1 MLLPIRGL
9 SGLQCND
16 TLKQKN
22 YLPVTEEQTSTQPV
36 NKGIKKKV
44 KALLVLAF
52 LLVLLPEIIYLTFRS
67 NAVQTFAV
75 RWLMDQVGQTFN
87 TRIKVGG
94 IDISFFDQIT
104 LEKILIEDQS
114 HDTLLY
120 VSQLRLQIDSIMPGS
135 RRIRLNSIFVQ
146 QPKINLFQGASGTNF
161 QFILDSIKASP
172 PPSKSTGAWDIGF
185 NNLFVRNAEIH
196 FRKPMADTIFHDGI
210 NFNNLNLKKIN
221 FAVVNVKK
229 EFSGIS
235 MVLDNATLEEK
246 SGFSIKNLT
255 FKAIIDSSGLHLDK
269 FALITPNSNIFSD
282 SLRIAPRKSHVLDK
296 TGAVRKAEEL
306 PLAFQYDYN
315 GNLAES
321 IVSMKDLGYYLPVLW
336 GMDEKLLFSGNVKGS
351 VDNLKFKNL
360 NLRVGQKTSFNA
372 DLELKGLPD
381 WENTFIYLK
390 FSNNIF
396 NFNDLASIKLPDS
409 SQSRYPKIPASLL
422 EDIDLNYQ
430 GTFSGFPS
438 DFVAYGK
445 LNGALGSLSTDIA
458 ISPTLSGSF
467 KFEGMLD
474 AKSFKAGKFL
484 GFDPLGEVSLHTEM
498 TVHKNNQRFD
508 ATIKGSIDSL
518 YYYGNR
524 IDSIYLNGTA
534 SNKSYDGQLTVNDDK
549 LKLKFSGIANLEGTT
564 PIFDFSSIV
573 STANLNVL
581 GLDKFHKDATCSF
594 DMEANFSGK
603 NIDELNGSINLKNTK
618 LARDGKTFE
627 IEKLDLNTVNSRE
640 RNNIMLRSDIAD
652 IDIAGKYKL
661 LEAGR
666 TFRDY
671 LQHYLPSAEN
681 PFSDEGEAGDN
692 IFNFDVNIKKPGLI
706 TAFFFPDIVPKS
718 PVLLRG
724 EINSIKKNLSF
735 NVNAEDL
742 SYKNFHAKGL
752 NFSSRN
758 TGDRWMLNL
767 GMDEAA
773 LGENYRIEDVL
784 MNNTLFSDSIQT
796 EVLWGKTNDY
806 KYKGKIDIKG
816 FFSKNQEG
824 LSMADF
830 SIKPSE
836 ILVSE
841 KLWFFDESRIHYDS
855 TQFVV
860 DNFNLHHGDEYL
872 RVNGQLSDNQSDILK
887 IEVNNINLGFFDLV
901 SKKKTG
907 IEGFMT
913 GETEIADI
921 NNTFFFNSSLAI
933 KNFHYYKDFFG
944 DVILDNIWNKE
955 ERRLYSSIQLKK
967 EKKTSLLIQG
977 FFTPDTDSL
986 KYHAALKD
994 FPLETIFPFLKSF
1007 SNSISGSGNGNVAIT
1022 GTLADPCFLGKV
1034 DIKEGLIGIDYTKV
1048 SYTFN
1053 QPVEFSDDSIVF
1065 RKIILKDRE
1074 NNSALLDGYI
1084 THKMFNHLKYNIG
1097 LKTNRLETLRTSA
1110 GDNSIFYGD
1119 ARCSGDVLFT
1129 GTGDKVKLDMNIRT
1143 LEGTQIVIP
1152 LETPASVAENDFIRF
1167 VTPDTLSSKA
1177 PVLTKKVD
1185 NGTFDMNLNLT
1196 ATPAAKIQILFNSSL
1211 GDAITGQGN
1220 GNFRMVYD
1228 HFGNFNMYGNYTVYK
1243 GDYMFTLQNVIGK
1256 KFKLEEGGTITW
1268 NGDPYEA
1275 VVDLNA
1281 VYNLKASIKNLLVDS
1296 YKNESSGRIPVECKI
1311 NLSHKLL
1318 NPVLKFDILF
1328 PTADERTRDELQQFI
1343 STQDDINR
1351 QMLTLM
1357 LLGQFYTP
1365 EYIRGRNDSQSNT
1378 GSLVGATTSEMLSNQ
1393 LSNWLSQISTNFDVG
1408 FNYRPGDQVNT
1419 NQMEFALST
1428 QIFDDRVTIN
1438 GNIGNNSS
1446 LQNNN
1451 TNSVVGEI
1459 EVFIK
1464 LIKSGKLELKMY
1476 NRANTDITYDTA
1488 PYKQGIGFSYRG
1500 SFNTIKD
1507 LFYLPGRKKLNETT
1521 TGENP
1526 DR

>member
-1 MLLPIRGL
+1 M
-9 SGLQCND
+9 
-16 TLKQKN
+16 
-22 YLPVTEEQTSTQPV
+22 TEEQTSTQPA
-36 NKGIKKKV
+36 NKGIKKKFKV
-44 KALLVLAF
+44 LLVLAF
-52 LLVLLPEIIYLTFRS
+52 LLVLLPELVYITFRS

-75 RWLMDQVGQTFN
+75 RWMMDQIGQTFN

-114 HDTLLY
+114 HDTLIY
-120 VSQLRLQIDSIMPGS
+120 VDQLRLQIDSLKLGS
-135 RRIRLNSIFVQ
+135 RRIHLNSIFVQ
-146 QPKINLFQGASGTNF
+146 QPKFHLYQDAEGTNF
-161 QFILDSIKASP
+161 QFILDSINASP
-172 PPSKSTGAWDIGF
+172 PPVKGTGAWEIRF
-185 NNLFVRNAEIH
+185 NNLFVRNAEIF
-196 FRKPMADTIFHDGI
+196 FRKPFADTIFHDGI
-210 NFNNLNLKKIN
+210 NFNNLAIRKMN
-221 FAVVNVKK
+221 FAVVHVKK
-229 EFSGIS
+229 EQTALS
-235 MVLDNATLEEK
+235 MVLDNAALEEK

-255 FKAIIDSSGLHLDK
+255 FKALLDSAGLHLDK

-282 SLRIAPRKSHVLDK
+282 SLRIEPRRTILSDK
-296 TGAVRKAEEL
+296 TGIARKKEEL
-306 PLAFQYDYN
+306 PLAFQYDYH

-321 IVSMKDLGYYLPVLW
+321 IVSMKDLGYYLPVVW
-336 GMDEKLLFSGNVKGS
+336 GMDEKLLCSGSVNGS
-351 VDNLKFKNL
+351 VDNLKFKSL

-381 WENTFIYLK
+381 WENTFIFLK
-390 FSNNIF
+390 FSNNTF
-396 NFNDLASIKLPDS
+396 NFNDLASIKLPDAAKT
-409 SQSRYPKIPASLL
+409 RYPRIPSSLL

-458 ISPTLSGSF
+458 ISPSLSGTF

-484 GFDPLGEVSLHTEM
+484 GFDALGEVSLHTEM
-498 TVHKNNQRFD
+498 TVLKKNQRFD

-534 SNKSYDGQLTVNDDK
+534 SNKSYDGQLIINDDK
-549 LKLKFSGIANLEGTT
+549 LKLKFSGMANLEGDT
-564 PIFDFSSIV
+564 PIFDFSSVV
-573 STANLNVL
+573 SSANLNVL
-581 GLDKFHKDATCSF
+581 GLDKRHKDATCSF
-594 DMEANFSGK
+594 DMKANFSGK

-618 LARDGKTFE
+618 LARDGKLFE
-627 IEKLDLNTVNSRE
+627 IEKLDLNTTNTKA
-640 RNNIMLRSDIAD
+640 RNTIILRSDIAD
-652 IDIAGKYKL
+652 VDIAGKYKF
-661 LEAGR
+661 LETGG
-666 TFRDY
+666 TLRDY
-671 LQHYLPSAEN
+671 LRHYLPSADN
-681 PFSDEGEAGDN
+681 PFSNVGVAGDN
-692 IFNFDVNIKKPGLI
+692 IFSFDVNIKKPDLI
-706 TAFFFPDIVPKS
+706 TNFFFPEIVSKS

-724 EINSIKKNLSF
+724 EINSLKKSMSF
-735 NVNAEDL
+735 IGTADDL
-742 SYKNFHAKGL
+742 SYKNLHAKGL
-752 NFSSRN
+752 NFTSGN
-758 TGDRWMLNL
+758 VGGRWLLRL

-773 LGENYRIEDVL
+773 LGENYRIENVSL
-784 MNNTLFSDSIQT
+784 NNTLFSDSLHT
-796 EVLWGKTNDY
+796 KVLWGKTSDN
-806 KYKGKIDIKG
+806 KYSGKIDIKG
-816 FFSKNQEG
+816 YFSKNQEG

-830 SIKPSE
+830 TIKPSD
-836 ILVSE
+836 ILVSD
-841 KLWFFDESRIHYDS
+841 KLWLFDESRIHYDS
-855 TQFVV
+855 TQVVV
-860 DNFNLHHGDEYL
+860 DNFNLHHGDEFL
-872 RVNGQLSDNQSDILK
+872 RVNGQLSESQSDILK

-901 SKKKTG
+901 LKKKTG

-921 NNTFFFNSSLAI
+921 KNSFFFNSSLTI
-933 KNFHYYKDFFG
+933 KKFHYYKDLFG
-944 DVILDNIWNKE
+944 DIILDNIWNKE

-977 FFTPDTDSL
+977 YFTPDTDSL
-986 KYHAALKD
+986 KYHAALTD

-1007 SNSISGSGNGNVAIT
+1007 SNRVSGSGQGTVAIT
-1022 GTLADPCFLGKV
+1022 GTLADPCFMGKV
-1034 DIKEGLIGIDYTKV
+1034 NIKDGKIGIDYTKV
-1048 SYTFN
+1048 DYSIN

-1065 RKIILKDRE
+1065 RKITLKDRE
-1074 NNSALLDGYI
+1074 NNTALLDGYI
-1084 THKMFNHLKYNIG
+1084 THKMFNHLKYNIR
-1097 LKTNRLETLRTSA
+1097 LKTNRLEALKTTA

-1119 ARCSGDVLFT
+1119 AHCSGDALFA
-1129 GTGDKVKLDMNIRT
+1129 GSGDKLKLDLNLRT

-1167 VTPDTLSSKA
+1167 VTPDTLLNKI
-1177 PVLTKKVD
+1177 PVLVKKEES
-1185 NGTFDMNLNLT
+1185 GTFDMNMNLI

-1211 GDAITGQGN
+1211 SDAITGQGN

-1228 HFGNFNMYGNYTVYK
+1228 HLGNFNMYGNYTIYK
-1243 GDYMFTLQNVIGK
+1243 GDYLFTLQNVIGK

-1275 VVDLNA
+1275 IVDLNA

-1343 STQDDINR
+1343 STQDDVNR

-1365 EYIRGRNDSQSNT
+1365 EYIRGRNDNQSNT
-1378 GSLVGATTSEMLSNQ
+1378 GSLVGATTSEMLSSQ

-1428 QIFDDRVTIN
+1428 QIFDDRVTLN

-1488 PYKQGIGFSYRG
+1488 PYKQGIGFSYRE
-1500 SFNTIKD
+1500 SFNSFKD
-1507 LFYLPGRKKLNETT
+1507 LFNQPGRKKLSGSTPE
-1521 TGENP
+1521 ENP